1 MLTSMMQNVNC
12 EGQLHISE
20 KSTKIKP
27 KFDQNTKNVREDGR
41 SRLAELLG
49 CLILATRDY
58 GSFFKRNSRGQEITG
73 PVLVAETAG
82 DNRGSDDLFQFL
94 TYQNPCHYQSD
105 LRFYFNLPNSNQ

>member
-27 KFDQNTKNVREDGR
+27 KYQKRARGVGR

-73 PVLVAETAG
+73 PVWVAETAG